1 MKDFLSLQHLLECPE
16 CHKGKPLI
24 TENSDYLTCEYCDSR
39 YLISHGRPVLL
50 RLENTIFSQ
59 NNYHNISKP
68 TPEKSIKSWIR
79 FFQSPSVNLSRK
91 RVLTKLNQS
100 LKQLKSATVLVVG
113 GGGDSDYG

>member
-16 CHKGKPLI
+16 CHKGKPVI
-24 TENSDYLTCEYCDSR
+24 TENSDYLTCEYCDGR

-68 TPEKSIKSWIR
+68 PPEKSITSWFR
-79 FFQSPSVNLSRK
+79 FFRFEGHCSRRQAPNELDETILYLWK
-91 RVLTKLNQS
+91 P
-100 LKQLKSATVLVVG
+100 LKPQAAWP
-113 GGGDSDYG
+113 